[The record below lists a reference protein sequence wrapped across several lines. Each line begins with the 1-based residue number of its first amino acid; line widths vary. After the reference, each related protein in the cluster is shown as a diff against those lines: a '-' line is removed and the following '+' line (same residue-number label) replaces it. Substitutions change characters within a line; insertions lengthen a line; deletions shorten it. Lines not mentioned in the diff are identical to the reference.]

1 MYVDAMQTIES
12 TGSDADFA
20 TVYSLVKKIDE
31 QLNTKTLHDDDNDV
45 RPLCSNKVLPFLP
58 GSAFTETKEVE
69 IIQQFEFTVDP
80 QKYPSVD
87 NPGRKM
93 DMYDLFTAFVYKIF
107 PPIFQCSFISS
118 SDDIMGKS
126 SVAAIQGAKCLK
138 ASDYSG
144 SAPSACSYEGYTS
157 PSYTVATTGREW
169 AANMVYVDASTL
181 QSEAYYT
188 DEWKNYNI
196 QENPL
201 PNKDQCNAYF
211 IATESPC
218 NGDCII
224 SRLCDWTTTGAI
236 VAEYSIEDSE
246 DVVSVGGSLGS
257 VNPALGRPYVHAIE
271 KENTDKIAATPICGL
286 EAIYPKYVEEYSA
299 ASDLQINDIVN
310 VYYPY
315 ILNNY
320 CQEFDPSTSTPSDFA
335 EAYGQPYESN
345 ESTYSWMA
353 ISMCNYTHEYS
364 ADQKDVKVAIRL
376 NKFKTQINVDGKTID
391 KYIGIPTALRI
402 RLKGVYRPAIRKVWY
417 DAIFHTLRHCMGY
430 IPYDKYSSEEPYALG
445 NTWDG
450 TIHTEIQDCANY
462 GAMAYDA
469 PAFHPAGTFTDNY
482 KATNWLDIWTEQYL
496 LGRKGAICDNG
507 RAASDSYEI
516 PGGLCAPERK
526 TGPEV
531 NPESKK
537 TCQYGYTKEK
547 LHLPWHGGCENSFC
561 DSNNNSN
568 NVSPAN
574 STGGNGSGHSG
585 DASGNSFLAAHGDTF
600 NILYDLYDTIDKHKI
615 SEQDICSDV
624 RVLDMGFD
632 VASFAYSEV
641 KYSWFSTE
649 KLLEIYRA
657 RATFSSYIDVNE
669 TPHFLFIQGMLY
681 SALEQNY
688 PLLNPGVYIGGP
700 TCTDP
705 KCYQYDWADIYLY
718 SASSLVEELAVNKDI
733 VNDTEYQTI
742 LKYSTADHTHYIT
755 TNPEEYVWL
764 DNTIKYGT
772 ATLSY
777 AKFDSSCIT
786 TSLEN
791 NPDKVVTEISQVMSE
806 NTQNQYSIT
815 LQPANVLGK
824 DDHTEWVVSNYTL
837 YAGIPILSG
846 LDTVRVSLSGCDTL
860 LAPAWEIG
868 MLAKKAIETTTIE
881 ADTNIFTKIDW
892 VWQKDGDDVIKT
904 TIAPL
909 PQEYYSM
916 LVEPNIGTIS
926 SLTLN
931 VLTPKSYGYFKC
943 ITSPYVSTDANEK
956 WYPLYKSGGGTV
968 ELKASLLKN
977 GASGYT
983 SIKSYSSGDMH
994 YSIDV
999 SYSTGTANTRQFYG
1013 VIALAINVRPY
1024 GDSASGDAALAS
1036 FGAEALSAHRDTVMN
1051 WEVKYATNDEEQEAT
1066 QGDIEFKAY
1075 SATSDSTGC
1084 KEIFNSVMFEEGG
1097 TAAKKTI
1104 SIYVSKP

>member
-31 QLNTKTLHDDDNDV
+31 QLTTKTLHDDNNDV
-45 RPLCSNKVLPFLP
+45 KPLCSNKVLPFLP
-58 GSAFTETKEVE
+58 GSAFTKTEEVE

-80 QKYPSVD
+80 QKYPNVD
-87 NPGRKM
+87 NPSGKI
-93 DMYDLFTAFVYKIF
+93 DMYDLFMAFVRKIF

-126 SVAAIQGAKCLK
+126 GVAAIQGAKCLN

-144 SAPSACSYEGYTS
+144 AAPSACASEEYTS

-169 AANMVYVDASTL
+169 AANMVYVEASTL

-188 DEWKNYNI
+188 DEWKNYSI
-196 QENPL
+196 EQNPL
-201 PNKDQCNAYF
+201 PDKDQCNAYF

-218 NGDCII
+218 NGDCIV

-236 VAEYSIEDSE
+236 IAEYSIEGSE
-246 DVVSVGGSLGS
+246 EVVSTGGSLGS
-257 VNPALGRPYVHAIE
+257 VNPALGRPYIHTSE
-271 KENTDKIAATPICGL
+271 EENTDKIAATPVCGL

-299 ASDLQINDIVN
+299 VSDLQINDIVN

-315 ILNNY
+315 ILNGY

-335 EAYGQPYESN
+335 EEYGPPYESD
-345 ESTYSWMA
+345 EATYSWMA
-353 ISMCNYTHEYS
+353 VSMCDYTHEYS
-364 ADQKDVKVAIRL
+364 ANQEDVKVAIRL
-376 NKFKTQINVDGKTID
+376 NKFKTQINIDGQTVD

-417 DAIFHTLRHCMGY
+417 DTIFHTLRHCMGY
-430 IPYDKYSSEEPYALG
+430 VPYNKYSSEEPYALG
-445 NTWDG
+445 NTWDT
-450 TIHTEIQDCANY
+450 TIHTYIQDCANY
-462 GAMAYDA
+462 GAMAYD
-469 PAFHPAGTFTDNY
+469 AFHPAGTFTDNY

-507 RAASDSYEI
+507 HAASDSYEV
-516 PGGLCAPERK
+516 PGGLCAPERE
-526 TGPEV
+526 TGPQV
-531 NPESKK
+531 NTISAK
-537 TCQYGYTKEK
+537 TCQYGYTKGK
-547 LHLPWHGGCENSFC
+547 LHLPWHGGCKNSFC
-561 DSNNNSN
+561 DNSTEESDNDNDNNNT
-568 NVSPAN
+568 SPAN
-574 STGGNGSGHSG
+574 STEEDDSEYSS
-585 DASGNSFLAAHGDTF
+585 DASGDSFLAAHGDTF
-600 NILYDLYDTIDKHKI
+600 NILYDLYDTIDKHKL

-624 RVLDMGFD
+624 RVLDIGFD
-632 VASFAYSEV
+632 VTSFAYSDV
-641 KYSWFSTE
+641 TYSWFSTE
-649 KLLEIYRA
+649 KLLEIYRTQA
-657 RATFSSYIDVNE
+657 AFSSYIDVNE
-669 TPHFLFIQGMLY
+669 TPHFLLIRGMIY
-681 SALEQNY
+681 SALEHHY
-688 PLLNPGVYIGGP
+688 PLLNPGVYIG
-700 TCTDP
+700 CAAE
-705 KCYQYDWADIYLY
+705 KCYQYSWADIYLY
-718 SASSLVEELAVNKDI
+718 SAGYLVEELVVSADI
-733 VNDTEYQTI
+733 VADKEYETI

-764 DNTIKYGT
+764 DRTIKYGT
-772 ATLSY
+772 ATAASLM
-777 AKFDSSCIT
+777 FDSSCIT
-786 TSLEN
+786 TDN
-791 NPDKVVTEISQVMSE
+791 NKPDTVVTEISTGTEASS
-806 NTQNQYSIT
+806 QNQYSIT
-815 LQPANVLGK
+815 LQPANVLDNHSK
-824 DDHTEWVVSNYTL
+824 WVVSSYTL

-846 LDTVRVSLSGCDTL
+846 LDTVRVSLSGCNEL

-868 MLAKKAIETTTIE
+868 MLAKKSIEPMPIE

-892 VWQKDGDDVIKT
+892 VWRTSEGDNVQT

-916 LVEPNIGTIS
+916 LVEHDIED
-926 SLTLN
+926 LTLN
-931 VLTPKSYGYFKC
+931 VLNPKSYGYFKC
-943 ITSPYVSTDANEK
+943 ITSPYISTDEHEK

-968 ELKASLLKN
+968 ELRASLLKN
-977 GASGYT
+977 GT
-983 SIKSYSSGDMH
+983 SNDTAIKYYSSGDVL

-1013 VIALAINVRPY
+1013 VIALAIIVHPY
-1024 GDSASGDAALAS
+1024 GDSSSGDAALAS

-1051 WEVKYATNDEEQEAT
+1051 WEVRYETTDGEPEAT
-1066 QGDIEFKAY
+1066 QGNIEFKAY